1 MKLKVRSS
9 LSWFL
14 SVLLVLTMMPAMGLT
29 AYAVDSSA
37 TVGDVTVSGEAGHLI
52 TPKSVELNLTNESFT
67 DILADADVSTWFT
80 NLPAGLSATIGTG
93 VTSGADNATVTIS
106 GTPTEGSVDAI
117 AITIPGSCL
126 TGSQSIT
133 VTENNDAKYAVMGI
147 EIGDVTVSGTVGTA
161 ITDTDVTLTLVGTR
175 FSKSFAAGS
184 HPEWIRNLPNG
195 LTMSV
200 KNAVSINATTAT
212 LTISGTP
219 EEGSDAAITFR
230 IYGDQHSGSSF
241 LTGTTNANAKYAI
254 EALDPSATVGNVT
267 VSGKVGTAITDT
279 DVVLTL
285 ENEKFVG
292 ISADTDVTSWFS
304 MPAGLS
310 ATVKETVALNGTSA
324 TITISGTP
332 EEASDATMAI
342 LIPAAYISG
351 TSDLSVTANSDAK
364 FTITASSSEGSGGSS
379 GGGRTSGGRDGG
391 ISSETPATVDTPST
405 TDTPATTPETP
416 VTEPVFPETPA
427 VTDVNAPV
435 AGFTDVKAG
444 DFFAEPV
451 RWAVSAGITKG
462 AGETTFE
469 PDRGCTRAETVTFM
483 WRAEGCPEPTATVNP
498 FKDVKSGDYFSKAV
512 LWGIERGIVKG
523 TSETTFSPDLQVNRA
538 QAVTFLYRA
547 KGGAFAAGGNNFT
560 DVSDGVYYTEA
571 VNWAAGNGITTGT
584 SRNTFSP
591 AATCNRGQ
599 TVTFLYRANN

>member
-29 AYAVDSSA
+29 AYA
-37 TVGDVTVSGEAGHLI
+37 SG
-52 TPKSVELNLTNESFT
+52 
-67 DILADADVSTWFT
+67 
-80 NLPAGLSATIGTG
+80 
-93 VTSGADNATVTIS
+93 
-106 GTPTEGSVDAI
+106 
-117 AITIPGSCL
+117 
-126 TGSQSIT
+126 
-133 VTENNDAKYAVMGI
+133 
-147 EIGDVTVSGTVGTA
+147 
-161 ITDTDVTLTLVGTR
+161 
-175 FSKSFAAGS
+175 
-184 HPEWIRNLPNG
+184 
-195 LTMSV
+195 
-200 KNAVSINATTAT
+200 
-212 LTISGTP
+212 
-219 EEGSDAAITFR
+219 
-230 IYGDQHSGSSF
+230 
-241 LTGTTNANAKYAI
+241 
-254 EALDPSATVGNVT
+254 PSATVGNVT
-267 VSGKVGTAITDT
+267 VSGTAGHDITPQSVVITLEEVTFAEIAANTDVTSWFTNLPEGLSATIGTEVTSGANSATVTISGSPTEGSVDQMAITIPEGYLDVTDSLTVTGNENAKYGIVGLTISSATISGTKGTQLTQQDITINLVGATFCNSSYDYFSSGSIYSWVSNTPAGLSTRIKTSFTGGSTATLTFFGTPEETSTSALTVILGGTLHTNSDDSIIVTADNAFFNITEPVPSATVSDVEISGKTGHAITDT

-285 ENEKFVG
+285 ENEKFKEIPVG
-292 ISADTDVTSWFS
+292 TDVTSWFS

-310 ATVKETVALNGTSA
+310 ATVKETVALNGTNA

-342 LIPAAYISG
+342 VIPATYISG

-364 FTITASSSEGSGGSS
+364 FTITASSEGS

-391 ISSETPATVDTPST
+391 ISSQTPATVDTPST
-405 TDTPATTPETP
+405 TETPAPAPETP

-444 DFFAEPV
+444 DYYAEPV
-451 RWAVSAGITKG
+451 KWAVSAGITKG

-483 WRAEGCPEPTATVNP
+483 WRAEGCPEPTTTVNP